1 MKKNL
6 MFLAFAAIALASC
19 SGGFKQGKGG
29 MLYNI
34 HEDKSGTNIKE
45 GDFISV
51 NLIAK
56 TDGDSILFN
65 SYTTGRPIPTV
76 VPKSQFNGDVYS
88 ALTLL
93 SEGDSATVKINADS
107 MAKKGQPKPPGFKG
121 KYIVYQIKVEKV
133 IAKGKLNDAM
143 FQNRVTEY
151 FKQVTEKM
159 KKEEPAKI
167 AKYVADNK
175 LNVSK
180 TASGLNYVI
189 TKPGSGP
196 TPVAGDTVEV
206 NYTGKLLTGKVFDTS
221 IKSIAEKDK
230 SLFNPQNPYKPI
242 KFPVGNKQVIA
253 GWDEGL
259 MLLNKGAKATFV
271 IPSALGYGEQGM
283 GPIPPFSTLVFD
295 VELVNIIK
303 ADPNAPKP
311 AAPQAQMQQ
320 PAK

>member
-133 IAKGKLNDAM
+133 IAKGKLNDTM

-221 IKSIAEKDK
+221 IKSVAEKDK

-259 MLLNKGAKATFV
+259 MLLNKGAKATLV

-303 ADPNAPKP
+303 ADPNAKP
-311 AAPQAQMQQ
+311 AAPQQ

>member
-133 IAKGKLNDAM
+133 IAKGKLNDTM

-175 LNVSK
+175 LKVSK

-221 IKSIAEKDK
+221 IKSVAEKDK

-259 MLLNKGAKATFV
+259 MLLNKGAKATLV

-303 ADPNAPKP
+303 ADPNAKP
-311 AAPQAQMQQ
+311 AAPQQ